1 MKDNLIASLKKR
13 LYVLECLAGKA
24 PKKCVKNLAHGLI
37 YSKLCFGIQ
46 YWCSPLADHI
56 WNQIIVI
63 VNRAARAVLKIKP
76 LQMHVLDM
84 YRVLN
89 WLPPFACKNYHEL
102 NLFWSIKKWEIP
114 ANLSKMFESGD
125 RAFHL
130 NEARMRT
137 RSVSQ
142 NSIPRT
148 QENDSRG
155 QRSVSFVP
163 RMVKKFNE
171 LDPEYKSLPMTA
183 NDATDLERFVMLKEK
198 LRDKCQW
205 DVLGYPFTWPEDRES
220 ALLDRGDEIYG
231 LGIDSDTTTDDDTDN
246 ETA

>member
-1 MKDNLIASLKKR
+1 M
-13 LYVLECLAGKA
+13 ECLAGKA

-102 NLFWSIKKWEIP
+102 NLFWSIKMWEIP
-114 ANLSKMFESGD
+114 ANLSKMFESGE

-183 NDATDLERFVMLKEK
+183 NDASDLERFAMLKEK